1 MELKSFS
8 EIFPQENYFASVFY
22 NKKDTFSRVVYGK
35 LNDDAFRF
43 SCDLARSCGMSV
55 HGVNL
60 NGHAVTSVWT
70 KSKNAHTDLVSWL
83 QENARNNQPMFYF
96 LGGYIEAENGALRF
110 HINGTNEPLVYA
122 KKPWSI
128 TQSVYRLEPPNV
140 GMGISGGAFSSPDK
154 VFIWDEKM
162 AQIIGK
168 IRAGDV
174 IWH

>member
-8 EIFPQENYFASVFY
+8 DIFPQENHFATVWY
-22 NKKDTFSRVVYGK
+22 YKKNTFSRVVHGK
-35 LNDDAFRF
+35 INDENFRF
-43 SCDLARSCGMSV
+43 SCGLARSCGMSV

-60 NGHAVTSVWT
+60 NGHAATSAWNE
-70 KSKNAHTDLVSWL
+70 SNCSQADLVSWL
-83 QENARNNQPMFYF
+83 QETAQKYPPVFYV
-96 LGGYIEAENGALRF
+96 LGGYIEAANGALKF

-122 KKPWSI
+122 KSPWSI
-128 TQSVYRLEPPNV
+128 THSVYRLEPPNV
-140 GMGISGGAFSSPDK
+140 GMRISGGAFSSPDK

-162 AQIIGK
+162 AQIIDK